1 MIELTNKYGE
11 PLSDK
16 EIERQIAEERKA
28 RKMLI
33 IRNWLNGIFI
43 ILSLISIVGVLY
55 FKSGDPWLYYSY
67 AVAVI
72 AVIIKMIE
80 AIFRMPGFARGGL
93 F

>member
-16 EIERQIAEERKA
+16 EIERQIAEQRKA
-28 RKMLI
+28 RRMLI

-43 ILSLISIVGVLY
+43 ILSLIAIVGVLY
-55 FKSGDPWLYYSY
+55 FKSGEPGLYYSY
-67 AVAVI
+67 GVAVI

-80 AIFRMPGFARGGL
+80 AVFRMPGFARGGL

>member
-16 EIERQIAEERKA
+16 EIERQIAAQRKQ

-43 ILSLISIVGVLY
+43 ILSLIAIVGVLY
-55 FKSGDPWLYYSY
+55 FKSGEAGLYYSY
-67 AVAVI
+67 AIAVVAVL
-72 AVIIKMIE
+72 IKMIE
-80 AIFRMPGFARGGL
+80 ALFRMPGFARGGM

>member
-11 PLSDK
+11 PLSQK
-16 EIERQIAEERKA
+16 EIDRQIAEEKRQ

-43 ILSLISIVGVLY
+43 LLALVAIVGIG
-55 FKSGDPWLYYSY
+55 FWWFNHNETLYYYSCGI
-67 AVAVI
+67 AVV
-72 AVIIKMIE
+72 AVIIKMAE
-80 AIFRMPGFARGGL
+80 ALFRMPGFANK

>member
-11 PLSDK
+11 PLSEA
-16 EIERQIAEERKA
+16 EIARQVAAERKA
-28 RKMLI
+28 RRMLI

-43 ILSLISIVGVLY
+43 ILSVISIIGVLV
-55 FKSGDPWLYYSY
+55 FKAGDPWLYYSY

-72 AVIIKMIE
+72 AIIIKMVE
-80 AIFRMPGFARGGL
+80 AVFRMPGFARGGQ

>member
-11 PLSDK
+11 PLSEK
-16 EIERQIAEERKA
+16 EIERQMAEERKA
-28 RKMLI
+28 RRMLI

-43 ILSLISIVGVLY
+43 LLSIISIVGVLT
-55 FKSGDPWLYYSY
+55 FKAGDPWLYYSY

-72 AVIIKMIE
+72 AIIIKMVE